1 MSSVIGQQAVVI
13 GAGIGGLSA
22 ARALADHF
30 ERVVVLEGDV
40 LPADPLD
47 RAGVP
52 QGRHVHALLAGGQRA
67 LGQLF
72 PGFESDLVR
81 AGAVPF
87 HVGLDV
93 RVERPGFDPFPQR
106 ERGFSAYAM
115 SRPLIERTVR
125 QRVEECASIEL
136 RQRCRVLELVPRAD
150 GAGVTGLRYIDRG
163 GKADTAK
170 ADLVID
176 ASGRGTPTLD
186 FLKETGRTLP
196 EETIIGVDLAYASAV
211 FAIPDDAPTDWNGV
225 FCFPAGGRASRG
237 SLMLPLEGRR
247 WIVTVGGRHGDNPP
261 GDEAGFMAYAEGLR
275 TPTVYNAIKHAKRI
289 GDIARFRFPESKYRH
304 YERLDNFPRGVLPL
318 GDAICR
324 FNPIHGQ
331 GMSVAAQEAQALGR
345 LLTAQARETDPL
357 SGLAAAFFAEVS
369 TLIDTP
375 WAAAAIPDFVHPD
388 TRGERPANFEQT
400 LRFGLALGKL
410 AARDPAVHKLTA
422 EVQHLLKPRSVYQDP
437 ELVQRV
443 LAVMAE

>member
-1 MSSVIGQQAVVI
+1 MSNVIGQRAVVI
-13 GAGIGGLSA
+13 GAGMGGLSA

-30 ERVVVLEGDV
+30 ERVLILERDA

-67 LGQLF
+67 LGELF

-81 AGAVPF
+81 AGAVPLR
-87 HVGLDV
+87 VGLDV

-106 ERGFSAYAM
+106 DLGWVAYGM
-115 SRPLIERTVR
+115 SRPLIERIAR
-125 QRVEECASIEL
+125 RRVEECASIEF
-136 RQRCRVLELVPRAD
+136 RQRCRVHELVPRDDGAWVAGVRYTDAD
-150 GAGVTGLRYIDRG
+150 GKTE
-163 GKADTAK
+163 TAS

-176 ASGRGTPTLD
+176 ASGRGMPTLD
-186 FLKETGRTLP
+186 FLSAMGRARP
-196 EETIIGVDLAYASAV
+196 EETIIGVDLAYATAV
-211 FAIPDDAPTDWNGV
+211 FAIPDDAPGDWKGV
-225 FCFPAGGRASRG
+225 FCFPAGGRKSRG
-237 SLMLPLEGRR
+237 SLMLPLEGGR
-247 WIVTVGGRHGDNPP
+247 WIATVGGRHGEDPP
-261 GDEAGFMAYAEGLR
+261 GDEAGFMAYAQGLR
-275 TPTVYNAIKHAKRI
+275 TPTVYNAVKHAKRL
-289 GDIARFRFPESKYRH
+289 GDIARFRFPESRYRH
-304 YERLDNFPRGVLPL
+304 YERLESFPRGVLPL

-324 FNPIHGQ
+324 FNPVHGQ
-331 GMSVAAQEAQALGR
+331 GMSVAAQEASALGR
-345 LLTAQARETDPL
+345 LLAARAHETDPL
-357 SGLAAAFFAEVS
+357 AGLAPAFFAEVS

-375 WAAAAIPDFVHPD
+375 WAASAIPDFAHPD
-388 TRGERPANFEQT
+388 TRGERPANFGQT

-422 EVQHLLKPRSVYQDP
+422 EVQHLLKPRSVYRDP